1 MLSCAG
7 LAHGYTRAYI
17 INNTGHEVFGLHVK
31 LTQAALPGSAG
42 TGQQTALFANAK
54 VSADGMTLDFTMP
67 FDPAGIVAGSTIW
80 IGWTDANPNFT
91 GEIASFYFD
100 DGAGNVVG
108 GVQFPT
114 AGDTGALLPV
124 GSGDPGLPGGGA
136 LNFSTTGSGGTQNG
150 GVDPNS
156 GPTGTQI
163 NTQINTSGSGPQGGT
178 QPNGGPPS
186 GGGTSLGLTNA
197 SVSTP
202 EPSSIAML
210 GGGIL
215 LLWCARRKRRS

>member
-1 MLSCAG
+1 MLSCPG
-7 LAHGYTRAYI
+7 LAHGFTRAYI
-17 INNTGHEVFGLHVK
+17 VNNTGHEVFGLHVK

-67 FDPAGIVAGSTIW
+67 FDPAGILAGSTIW
-80 IGWTDANPNFT
+80 LGWTDANPNLT

-108 GVQFPT
+108 GVQYPSP
-114 AGDTGALLPV
+114 GDTGALSSPASGSAGPGSAEDPNFTGNPPV
-124 GSGDPGLPGGGA
+124 TGLQTNTQTNVTDPG
-136 LNFSTTGSGGTQNG
+136 T
-150 GVDPNS
+150 
-156 GPTGTQI
+156 
-163 NTQINTSGSGPQGGT
+163 QGGT
-178 QPNGGPPS
+178 GPNGGPPS
-186 GGGTSLGLTNA
+186 GGGTTPGFTSA

-202 EPSSIAML
+202 EPSSIALL

-215 LLWCARRKRRS
+215 LLWCARRTRHG